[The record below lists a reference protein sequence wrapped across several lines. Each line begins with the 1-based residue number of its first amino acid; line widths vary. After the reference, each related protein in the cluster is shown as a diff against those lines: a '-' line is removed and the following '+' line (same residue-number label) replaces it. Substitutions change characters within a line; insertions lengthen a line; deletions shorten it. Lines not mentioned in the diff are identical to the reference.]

1 MDFIFSKL
9 PTDIIKYILSNFDK
23 HFIMRNGE
31 LISIIPKDDYRYNL
45 LNYITIKEDY
55 DNSRTNFG
63 KYCRYSYNF
72 QNLFNNSRKKYN
84 IENDMISTDIYINK
98 KTVKYEIF
106 IGRIK
111 KKNKTMIKPQIFH
124 KGNLK
129 NYDWHYIYYD
139 YIRK

>member
-23 HFIMRNGE
+23 HFIIRKGE

-45 LNYITIKEDY
+45 LNYITITEDN
-55 DNSRTNFG
+55 DNSRIIIFG

-111 KKNKTMIKPQIFH
+111 KKNTFGNRGKKLMI
-124 KGNLK
+124 L
-129 NYDWHYIYYD
+129 
-139 YIRK
+139 